1 MKNAPPALFVLS
13 LSLAACASREHRE
26 TTIVTQ
32 QPATEPVDAS
42 VALGAALDA
51 AQPALDAG
59 LTATNT
65 GTDAGARPSAYASTQ
80 RRPLYYD
87 RDLTDADLSG
97 RTLRELAL
105 LRNSPYARLGHR
117 FRRPWL
123 AQYFAGQEWY
133 RPQRQVADADL
144 TERDRRNAQAAGRFD
159 TTLSREALEELARAL
174 RVRAETNAL
183 LEGDDVEAQLLSQR
197 LGRAITLANRAPRS
211 STPLDD
217 PAQLDNVLNRQ
228 GLLEMSPRDLWILRN
243 MIYARRGRPFRS
255 SILLEYFDSTDWYQP
270 DQAYNDARLRRVDRQ
285 NLRMIQSVEAEVGGP
300 TNAASEA
307 EMAMYGA

>member
-1 MKNAPPALFVLS
+1 VKNAPPALFVLS

-26 TTIVTQ
+26 TTIVA
-32 QPATEPVDAS
+32 QPQSTEPVDA
-42 VALGAALDA
+42 AAAIDAALSA
-51 AQPALDAG
+51 AQAPLDSGLAG
-59 LTATNT
+59 A
-65 GTDAGARPSAYASTQ
+65 GTDAAARPSAYASTQ

-123 AQYFAGQEWY
+123 SQYFAGQEWY

-144 TERDRRNAQAAGRFD
+144 SERDRRNAQAAGRFD
-159 TTLSREALEELARAL
+159 TALSREALEELARAL
-174 RVRAETNAL
+174 RVRAETDAL

-197 LGRAITLANRAPRS
+197 LGRSITLANRAPRS

-217 PAQLDNVLNRQ
+217 PAQLDNVLNRAA
-228 GLLEMSPRDLWILRN
+228 LLDMSPRDLWILRN